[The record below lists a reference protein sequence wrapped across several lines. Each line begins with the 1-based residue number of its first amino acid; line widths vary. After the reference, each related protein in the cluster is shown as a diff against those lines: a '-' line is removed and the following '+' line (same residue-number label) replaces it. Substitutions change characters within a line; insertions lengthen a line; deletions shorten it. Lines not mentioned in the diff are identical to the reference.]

1 MKKIFIILLLPVL
14 FACISCNK
22 LTSEDVEAA
31 VMAGETEKIPLIK
44 QHLYFLDDITV
55 DSIHI
60 IVDQE
65 PMSGYLYTTWVSD
78 GKAEPII
85 VPVSDIHK
93 SKKNKGYIEWTAD
106 WESTTKSYL
115 MSHLMGDLL

>member
-1 MKKIFIILLLPVL
+1 MLLPVL